1 MHNDTEL
8 FELIDIHNISVVLDP
23 DWTPYAG
30 PDKWMAI
37 KDMEYDEGYMGSE
50 DTGWCHGS
58 DIVGEFV
65 ARGSTAKE
73 ALIGLVNKL
82 GE

>member
-1 MHNDTEL
+1 MQDKEL
-8 FELIDIHNISVVLDP
+8 FDLMDTHNISVILDP
-23 DWTPYAG
+23 CWTPYAG

-37 KDMEYDEGYMGSE
+37 KNMYYDRGWAGSEWTGWIDGEGY
-50 DTGWCHGS
+50 TG
-58 DIVGEFV
+58 DAV

-73 ALIGLVNKL
+73 ALIALVNKL